1 MSDLSIYNAL
11 LRWYELVYPKNE
23 KTYKR
28 EFLIEKTQSFCIED
42 GAFTFP
48 IARRVMASTIGNDL
62 VSVQPMEPPTGIFHY
77 IDSTEHEDLYKRVL
91 LIETYKKP
99 LSRRSRRR
107 SGRRFQDSFINK
119 I

>member
-1 MSDLSIYNAL
+1 MSDLSVFNAL
-11 LRWYELVYPKNE
+11 SRWRELVHPKNE
-23 KTYKR
+23 NIYKR
-28 EFLIEKTQSFCIED
+28 ELLIEKKSFCIEV

-48 IARRVMASTIGNDL
+48 VARRVMANTIGNDL